1 VIPLLATPFWVNLL
15 LLVPIGLLL
24 YWRTHRLCISTDIL
38 IFTALFG
45 AAFGFIESASVI
57 YLRAAIGVLPGYH
70 GTLMDVWRQA
80 TGAYNQQLLT
90 QKLPE
95 SLLTVEVIRETGT
108 MIMLIMVAFIAARRV
123 KERIALFL
131 WTFAVWDIGYYL
143 YLYLT
148 VRWPQKVTTKD
159 VLFLIP
165 QAWYAQVWFPLLVS
179 SLTLLAVLL
188 SVEREKRTV

>member
-1 VIPLLATPFWVNLL
+1 
-15 LLVPIGLLL
+15 
-24 YWRTHRLCISTDIL
+24 
-38 IFTALFG
+38 
-45 AAFGFIESASVI
+45 
-57 YLRAAIGVLPGYH
+57 
-70 GTLMDVWRQA
+70 MDVWRQA

-95 SLLTVEVIRETGT
+95 SLLTVEVFRETGT
-108 MIMLIMVAFIAARRV
+108 LIMLIMVAVIAARRV
-123 KERIALFL
+123 KERFALFL

-179 SLTLLAVLL
+179 ALTLLAVLL
-188 SVEREKRTV
+188 TVEREKRTVQHPDP